1 MRLLA
6 VHRLG
11 GRPVGQHRQAH
22 AHVQLQARH
31 ARFFRGVGGLRGGAS
46 DDAVGPLCAVAE
58 YRGLVTTG
66 NRVGLDP
73 RAVALA
79 VDEQPAAI
87 GTAMDHGDLVAGEQ
101 RRFLEAVDVGV
112 TDAAENAL
120 AGGEGAQR
128 GTLHHQ
134 PKLRRYLR
142 GNRLQPE
149 VGFDRAAQCRCD
161 GLALVV
167 VEGARGPARQ
177 CGDAVA
183 HRGCIQLRGQQSDV
197 LDVAV
202 LRPHPC
208 VLRVDLRA
216 VEDRRIGV
224 VQACGPVL
232 RGQERLVQ
240 ADHIGQ
246 WCAGIGCRSGLRKGR
261 RRQQAQRQ
269 GQAARPMPVPFAGSQ
284 DHALHTLLECL
295 LEYLFLSAA
304 KSRINY

>member
-101 RRFLEAVDVGV
+101 RRFLEAVDVGA

-202 LRPHPC
+202 LRPHP
-208 VLRVDLRA
+208 RA
-216 VEDRRIGV
+216 A
-224 VQACGPVL
+224 QYCGG
-232 RGQERLVQ
+232 RN
-240 ADHIGQ
+240 AS
-246 WCAGIGCRSGLRKGR
+246 CR
-261 RRQQAQRQ
+261 
-269 GQAARPMPVPFAGSQ
+269 PI
-284 DHALHTLLECL
+284 T
-295 LEYLFLSAA
+295 
-304 KSRINY
+304 